1 MIYAPAGYTT
11 EYLQTLNLCLRSG
24 NVPFRKT
31 GNDPGVFVGT
41 PILYLYMYMYGFSL
55 IFISQHFYFIYLLFS
70 ADILNHKLQDLTPEQ
85 VVGKKSMKH
94 FQGII
99 VLFYIS

>member
-1 MIYAPAGYTT
+1 MSPSEKLEMI
-11 EYLQTLNLCLRSG
+11 QVCLLEH
-24 NVPFRKT
+24 PYC
-31 GNDPGVFVGT
+31 
-41 PILYLYMYMYGFSL
+41 IYMYMYGFSL